1 MVKKDKIVR
10 SLSLTMDITLNEKYE
25 IIKQDLFEKYGIDSD
40 AQVIKTL
47 IVSYYRDHILTL
59 IHQQC
64 IEYIKKEIINDYN
77 IDPDRLVIEAK
88 YLPNTV
94 GEIIEPF
101 DDYEEEEEEED
112 TDQ

>member
-1 MVKKDKIVR
+1 MVKKDKMVR
-10 SLSLTMDITLNEKYE
+10 SLTLTMNAPLNEKYE

-64 IEYIKKEIINDYN
+64 IDYIKQEIMNDYN

-88 YLPNTV
+88 FLPNRV

-101 DDYEEEEEEED
+101 DDYEEEEHDGE
-112 TDQ
+112 Q